1 LPAIKSVRLS
11 CGGAFTIFAT
21 ASQPIASK
29 LRSHDGEVGEVG
41 EACPALHIWNQSAMM
56 RGLSR
61 YETAM
66 RRLLCL
72 LLLILALPAAG
83 AGLLDSR
90 PNATLGGAPL
100 DNRKDFLPV
109 RQAFQL
115 SLIETTPESIKL
127 RFVATEGYYL
137 YRHRFQ
143 FRTEPVDIG
152 LGAAQLPAGEAKH
165 DEYFGDVEVYHG
177 IIDVDLPRTPGDN
190 RPFTLLVGYQGC
202 ADKGLCYPPET
213 ERLSIGEPT
222 PVDAGSAPATASA
235 WSWKA
240 LALFFLAGIGLTFTP
255 CVLPMLPILSGV
267 VLRGQVG
274 GLRGLSL
281 SLAYVLPMAI
291 CFAVLGALMGVFGA
305 GLNLQARLQSAW
317 VLVPF
322 SLFFV
327 LFAVAMFGVFEL
339 RLPQSISTRLDRIA
353 GKTEGG
359 SLWGAAVLGVVSSL
373 LVSPCVS
380 APLAGALLYI
390 SASGDALG
398 GGLKLFALGL
408 GMGAPLLLVATG
420 GATWLP
426 KSGPWLV
433 TVKNAIGVLLL
444 ALAIGLL
451 SRVLP
456 GPITLLLTGLLCA
469 GVALFL
475 GTLEFTEKT
484 ARQRLAQL
492 LGLFL
497 LAYALACWFGA
508 WSGQSDPTRPL
519 GRGQATLISSNG
531 NAINPSDWQTISTGA
546 ELDRALGEAKAA
558 GQPLLLDW
566 YADWCIS
573 CKVIEH
579 EVLPDPGVIAQLK
592 GYRLVRFDMTDSNA
606 EQRALLDRY
615 KLFGPPALLIFGKN
629 GLERGDVRVVGEI
642 DANGLVER
650 LIRANDQI

>member
-1 LPAIKSVRLS
+1 
-11 CGGAFTIFAT
+11 
-21 ASQPIASK
+21 
-29 LRSHDGEVGEVG
+29 
-41 EACPALHIWNQSAMM
+41 
-56 RGLSR
+56 
-61 YETAM
+61 M

-72 LLLILALPAAG
+72 MLLILALPAFG
-83 AGLLDSR
+83 TSLLDSR
-90 PNATLGGAPL
+90 PAPTLGGTSL
-100 DNRKDFLPV
+100 DNSKEFLPV
-109 RQAFQL
+109 REAFKL
-115 SLIETTPESIKL
+115 SLIETTPQSIKL
-127 RFVATEGYYL
+127 RFVATDGYYL

-143 FRTEPVDIG
+143 FRTEPADIG
-152 LGAAQLPAGEAKH
+152 LGEAQLPPGEKKH

-177 IIDVDLPRTPGDN
+177 ILDIDLPRKPGEE
-190 RPFTLLVGYQGC
+190 RPFVLSVSYQGC

-213 ERLSIGEPT
+213 ERLNIGD
-222 PVDAGSAPATASA
+222 VPADTASTTGQQA
-235 WSWKA
+235 WSWKE

-291 CFAVLGALMGVFGA
+291 CFAVLGALMGMFGA

-339 RLPQSISTRLDRIA
+339 RLPQAISNRLDRIA

-420 GATWLP
+420 GAAWLP
-426 KSGPWLV
+426 KSGSWLV

-444 ALAIGLL
+444 GLAIGLL

-456 GPITLLLTGLLCA
+456 GQVTLLLIGILCA

-475 GTLEFTEKT
+475 GTLELT
-484 ARQRLAQL
+484 AKSPRQKLAQL
-492 LGLFL
+492 LGLL
-497 LAYALACWFGA
+497 LLVYALACWYGA
-508 WSGQSDPTRPL
+508 LSGQTDPTRPL
-519 GRGQATLISSNG
+519 GRPQATLNNGTALPTSSQ
-531 NAINPSDWQTISTGA
+531 WQTITTSA
-546 ELDRALGEAKAA
+546 ELERALSEARNA
-558 GQPLLLDW
+558 GKPLLLDW

-579 EVLPDPGVIAQLK
+579 EVLPDPGVVEKLA
-592 GYRLVRFDMTDSNA
+592 GYSLIRFDMTDSNA

-615 KLFGPPALLIFGKN
+615 KLFGPPALLFFSKSGEE
-629 GLERGDVRVVGEI
+629 LENVRVIGEI
-642 DANGLVER
+642 DAPAFIER
-650 LIRANDQI
+650 INRANDPK

>member
-1 LPAIKSVRLS
+1 
-11 CGGAFTIFAT
+11 
-21 ASQPIASK
+21 
-29 LRSHDGEVGEVG
+29 
-41 EACPALHIWNQSAMM
+41 
-56 RGLSR
+56 
-61 YETAM
+61 M

-72 LLLILALPAAG
+72 MLLILALPAFG
-83 AGLLDSR
+83 TSLLDSR
-90 PNATLGGAPL
+90 PAPTLGGTSL
-100 DNRKDFLPV
+100 DNSKEFLPV
-109 RQAFQL
+109 REAFKL
-115 SLIETTPESIKL
+115 SLIETTPQSIKL
-127 RFVATEGYYL
+127 RFVATDGYYL

-143 FRTEPVDIG
+143 FRTEPADIG
-152 LGAAQLPAGEAKH
+152 LGAAQLPPGEKKH

-177 IIDVDLPRTPGDN
+177 ILDIDLPRKPGEE
-190 RPFTLLVGYQGC
+190 RPFVLNVSYQGC

-213 ERLSIGEPT
+213 ERLNIGDVP
-222 PVDAGSAPATASA
+222 AATASPAGMQA
-235 WSWKA
+235 WSWKE

-267 VLRGQVG
+267 VMRGQVG

-281 SLAYVLPMAI
+281 SLAYVLPMAA
-291 CFAVLGALMGVFGA
+291 CFALLGALMGMFGA

-339 RLPQSISTRLDRIA
+339 RLPQAISNRLDRIA
-353 GKTEGG
+353 GRTEGG

-420 GATWLP
+420 GAAWLP

-444 ALAIGLL
+444 GLAIGLL

-456 GPITLLLTGLLCA
+456 GQVTLLLIGILCA

-475 GTLEFTEKT
+475 GTLEFAEKSP
-484 ARQRLAQL
+484 RQKLAQL
-492 LGLFL
+492 LGLL
-497 LAYALACWFGA
+497 LLVYALACWYGA
-508 WSGQSDPTRPL
+508 LSGQTDPTRPL
-519 GRGQATLISSNG
+519 GRPQATLTNGTVLPTSSQ
-531 NAINPSDWQTISTGA
+531 WQTITTSA
-546 ELDRALGEAKAA
+546 ELERALNEAKNA
-558 GQPLLLDW
+558 GKPLLLDW

-579 EVLPDPGVIAQLK
+579 EVLPDPGVVEKLA
-592 GYRLVRFDMTDSNA
+592 GYSLIRFDMTDSNA
-606 EQRALLDRY
+606 EQRSLLDRY
-615 KLFGPPALLIFGKN
+615 KLFGPPALLFFSKSGEE
-629 GLERGDVRVVGEI
+629 LENVRVIGEI
-642 DANGLVER
+642 DAPAFIER
-650 LIRANDQI
+650 INRANDPK

>member
-1 LPAIKSVRLS
+1 
-11 CGGAFTIFAT
+11 
-21 ASQPIASK
+21 
-29 LRSHDGEVGEVG
+29 
-41 EACPALHIWNQSAMM
+41 
-56 RGLSR
+56 
-61 YETAM
+61 M

-72 LLLILALPAAG
+72 MLLILALPASA

-90 PNATLGGAPL
+90 PSPTLGGGTL
-100 DNRKDFLPV
+100 DNSKDFLPV

-127 RFVATEGYYL
+127 RLVATDGYYL

-143 FRTEPVDIG
+143 FRTEPADIG
-152 LGAAQLPAGEAKH
+152 LGEAQLPKGEQKH

-177 IIDVDLPRTPGDN
+177 ILDIDLPRKTGEQ
-190 RPFTLLVGYQGC
+190 RPFTLVVTYQGC

-213 ERLSIGEPT
+213 ERLSIGN
-222 PVDAGSAPATASA
+222 VAGSSPEALAAPVSASS
-235 WSWKA
+235 WSWKEI
-240 LALFFLAGIGLTFTP
+240 ALFFLAGIGLTFTP

-267 VLRGQVG
+267 VLRGKVG

-281 SLAYVLPMAI
+281 SLAYVLPMAA
-291 CFAVLGALMGVFGA
+291 CFALLGALMGVFGA
-305 GLNLQARLQSAW
+305 GLNLQARLQSVW

-322 SLFFV
+322 SAFFV
-327 LFAVAMFGVFEL
+327 IFAIAMFGAFEL
-339 RLPQSISTRLDRIA
+339 RLPQSISSRLDRIA

-390 SASGDALG
+390 SASGDAVG

-408 GMGAPLLLVATG
+408 GMGAPLLLIATG

-456 GPITLLLTGLLCA
+456 GQITLLLVGLLAA

-475 GTLEFTEKT
+475 GALEFTEKT
-484 ARQRLAQL
+484 TRQKLAQL
-492 LGLFL
+492 LGLAL
-497 LAYALACWFGA
+497 LVYALASWYGA
-508 WSGQSDPTRPL
+508 LSGQTDPMRPL
-519 GRGQATLISSNG
+519 GREYASANNG
-531 NAINPSDWQTISTGA
+531 AVAPNSTQWQTITTSA
-546 ELDRALGEAKAA
+546 ELDRVMQEAQSA
-558 GQPLLLDW
+558 GKPLLLDW

-579 EVLPDPGVIAQLK
+579 EVLPDPGVVARLA
-592 GYRLVRFDMTDSNA
+592 GYSLIRFDMTDSNA

-615 KLFGPPALLIFGKN
+615 KLFGPPALLFFATN
-629 GLERGDVRVVGEI
+629 GEELQNVRVVGEI
-642 DANGLVER
+642 DAPGLIER
-650 LIRANDQI
+650 LNRANDQN

>member
-1 LPAIKSVRLS
+1 
-11 CGGAFTIFAT
+11 
-21 ASQPIASK
+21 
-29 LRSHDGEVGEVG
+29 
-41 EACPALHIWNQSAMM
+41 
-56 RGLSR
+56 
-61 YETAM
+61 M

-72 LLLILALPAAG
+72 MLLILALPASA

-90 PNATLGGAPL
+90 PSPTLGGGTL
-100 DNRKDFLPV
+100 DNSKDFLPV

-115 SLIETTPESIKL
+115 SLIEITPESIKL
-127 RFVATEGYYL
+127 RLVATDGYYL

-143 FRTEPVDIG
+143 FRTEPADIG
-152 LGAAQLPAGEAKH
+152 LGQAQLPKGEQKH

-177 IIDVDLPRTPGDN
+177 ILDIDLPRKTGEQ
-190 RPFTLLVGYQGC
+190 RPFTLVVTYQGC

-213 ERLSIGEPT
+213 ERLSIGDVVGSSPEALAA
-222 PVDAGSAPATASA
+222 PVSASS
-235 WSWKA
+235 WSWKEI
-240 LALFFLAGIGLTFTP
+240 ALFFLAGIGLTFTP

-267 VLRGQVG
+267 VLRGKVG

-281 SLAYVLPMAI
+281 SLAYVLPMAA
-291 CFAVLGALMGVFGA
+291 CFALLGALMGVFGA
-305 GLNLQARLQSAW
+305 SLNLQARLQSAW

-322 SLFFV
+322 SAFFV
-327 LFAVAMFGVFEL
+327 IFAIAMFGAFEL
-339 RLPQSISTRLDRIA
+339 RLPQSISSRLDRIA

-390 SASGDALG
+390 SASGDAIG

-408 GMGAPLLLVATG
+408 GMGAPLLLIATG

-456 GPITLLLTGLLCA
+456 GQITLLLVGLLSA

-475 GTLEFTEKT
+475 GALEFTEKT
-484 ARQRLAQL
+484 TRQKLAQL
-492 LGLFL
+492 LGLAL
-497 LAYALACWFGA
+497 LVYALASWYGA
-508 WSGQSDPTRPL
+508 LSGQTDPLRPL
-519 GRGQATLISSNG
+519 GREYATATNG
-531 NAINPSDWQTISTGA
+531 AVAPNSTQWQTITTSA
-546 ELDRALGEAKAA
+546 ELDRVMQEAQSA
-558 GQPLLLDW
+558 GKPLLLDW

-579 EVLPDPGVIAQLK
+579 EVLPDPGVVARLA
-592 GYRLVRFDMTDSNA
+592 GYSLIRFDMTDSNA

-615 KLFGPPALLIFGKN
+615 KLFGPPALLFFAKN
-629 GLERGDVRVVGEI
+629 GEELQNVRVVGEI
-642 DANGLVER
+642 DAAGLIER
-650 LIRANDQI
+650 LNKANDQN

>member
-1 LPAIKSVRLS
+1 
-11 CGGAFTIFAT
+11 
-21 ASQPIASK
+21 
-29 LRSHDGEVGEVG
+29 
-41 EACPALHIWNQSAMM
+41 
-56 RGLSR
+56 
-61 YETAM
+61 M

-72 LLLILALPAAG
+72 MLLILALPASA

-90 PNATLGGAPL
+90 PSPTLGGGTL
-100 DNRKDFLPV
+100 DNSKDFLPV

-127 RFVATEGYYL
+127 RLVATDGYYL

-143 FRTEPVDIG
+143 FRTEPADIG
-152 LGAAQLPAGEAKH
+152 LGQAQLPKGEQKH

-177 IIDVDLPRTPGDN
+177 ILDIDLSRKPGEQ
-190 RPFTLLVGYQGC
+190 RPFTLIVTYQGC

-213 ERLSIGEPT
+213 ERLSIGDVVGSSPEALAA
-222 PVDAGSAPATASA
+222 PVSASS
-235 WSWKA
+235 WSWKEI
-240 LALFFLAGIGLTFTP
+240 ALFFLAGIGLTFTP

-267 VLRGQVG
+267 VLRGKVG

-281 SLAYVLPMAI
+281 SLAYVLPMAA
-291 CFAVLGALMGVFGA
+291 CFALLGALMGVFGA
-305 GLNLQARLQSAW
+305 SLNLQARLQSAW

-322 SLFFV
+322 SAFFV
-327 LFAVAMFGVFEL
+327 IFAIAMFGAFEL
-339 RLPQSISTRLDRIA
+339 RLPQSISSRLDRIA

-390 SASGDALG
+390 SASGDAVG

-408 GMGAPLLLVATG
+408 GMGAPLLLIATG

-456 GPITLLLTGLLCA
+456 GQITLLLVGLLSA

-475 GTLEFTEKT
+475 GALEFTEKT
-484 ARQRLAQL
+484 TRQKLAQL
-492 LGLFL
+492 LGLAL
-497 LAYALACWFGA
+497 LVYALASWYGA
-508 WSGQSDPTRPL
+508 LSGQTDPLRPL
-519 GRGQATLISSNG
+519 GREYATATNG
-531 NAINPSDWQTISTGA
+531 AVAPNSTQWQTITTSA
-546 ELDRALGEAKAA
+546 ELDRVMQEAQSA
-558 GQPLLLDW
+558 GKPLLLDW

-579 EVLPDPGVIAQLK
+579 EVLPDPGVVARLA
-592 GYRLVRFDMTDSNA
+592 GYSLIRFDMTDSNA

-615 KLFGPPALLIFGKN
+615 KLFGPPALLFFAKN
-629 GLERGDVRVVGEI
+629 GEELQNVRVVGEI
-642 DANGLVER
+642 DAAGLIER
-650 LIRANDQI
+650 LNKANDQN

>member
-1 LPAIKSVRLS
+1 
-11 CGGAFTIFAT
+11 
-21 ASQPIASK
+21 
-29 LRSHDGEVGEVG
+29 
-41 EACPALHIWNQSAMM
+41 
-56 RGLSR
+56 
-61 YETAM
+61 M

-72 LLLILALPAAG
+72 MLLILALPVSG

-90 PNATLGGAPL
+90 PSSTLGGGSL
-100 DNRKDFLPV
+100 DNSKDFLPV

-127 RFVATEGYYL
+127 RLVATDGYYL

-152 LGAAQLPAGEAKH
+152 LGEAQLPKGEQKH

-177 IIDVDLPRTPGDN
+177 ILDIDLPRKPGEQ
-190 RPFTLLVGYQGC
+190 RPFTLAVTYQGC

-213 ERLSIGEPT
+213 ERLTIGDVAASPSSVAT
-222 PVDAGSAPATASA
+222 SAPASA
-235 WSWKA
+235 TWSWKE
-240 LALFFLAGIGLTFTP
+240 LALFFLAGVGLTFTP

-281 SLAYVLPMAI
+281 SLAYVLPMAA
-291 CFAVLGALMGVFGA
+291 CFALLGALMGVFGA

-322 SLFFV
+322 SAFFV
-327 LFAVAMFGVFEL
+327 IFAVAMFGAFEL
-339 RLPQSISTRLDRIA
+339 RLPQSISSRLDRIA

-390 SASGDALG
+390 SASGDAIG

-408 GMGAPLLLVATG
+408 GMGAPLLLIATG

-444 ALAIGLL
+444 GLAIGLL

-456 GPITLLLTGLLCA
+456 GQITLLLVGLLSA

-475 GTLEFTEKT
+475 GALEFTEKT
-484 ARQRLAQL
+484 TRQKLAQL
-492 LGLFL
+492 LGLAL
-497 LAYALACWFGA
+497 LVYALACWYGA
-508 WSGQSDPTRPL
+508 LSGQTDPVRPL
-519 GRGQATLISSNG
+519 GREYATASHGTVAPASSQ
-531 NAINPSDWQTISTGA
+531 WQTITTSA
-546 ELDRALGEAKAA
+546 ELDRVMQEAQSA
-558 GQPLLLDW
+558 GKPLLLDW

-579 EVLPDPGVIAQLK
+579 EVLPDPGVVARLA
-592 GYRLVRFDMTDSNA
+592 GYSLIRFDMTDSTA

-615 KLFGPPALLIFGKN
+615 KLFGPPALLFFAKN
-629 GLERGDVRVVGEI
+629 GEERANVRVVGEI
-642 DANGLVER
+642 DAAGLIER
-650 LIRANDQI
+650 LNRANDQN

>member
-1 LPAIKSVRLS
+1 
-11 CGGAFTIFAT
+11 
-21 ASQPIASK
+21 
-29 LRSHDGEVGEVG
+29 
-41 EACPALHIWNQSAMM
+41 
-56 RGLSR
+56 
-61 YETAM
+61 M

-72 LLLILALPAAG
+72 LLLILALPAVG
-83 AGLLDSR
+83 AGILDGR
-90 PNATLGGAPL
+90 PNSVLGGSTL
-100 DNRKDFLPV
+100 DNSKDFLPV
-109 RQAFQL
+109 REAFQL
-115 SLIETTPESIKL
+115 NLIDTTPESIKL

-143 FRTEPVDIG
+143 FRTEPADIG
-152 LGAAQLPAGEAKH
+152 LGAAQLPAGEQKH

-177 IIDVDLPRTPGDN
+177 IVDVDLPRKPGDN
-190 RPFTLLVGYQGC
+190 RPFTLVVTYQGC

-213 ERLSIGEPT
+213 ERLSIGDAVAT
-222 PVDAGSAPATASA
+222 PAGMPPATQAA
-235 WSWKA
+235 TGWDWKE

-274 GLRGLSL
+274 GWRGFSL

-291 CFAVLGALMGVFGA
+291 CFAALGALMGVFGA

-327 LFAVAMFGVFEL
+327 VFAIAMFGFFEL
-339 RLPQSISTRLDRIA
+339 RLPYAISSRLDRIA
-353 GKTEGG
+353 GRTEGG

-398 GGLKLFALGL
+398 GALKLFALGL
-408 GMGAPLLLVATG
+408 GMGAPLLLIATG

-426 KSGPWLV
+426 RSGPWLLL
-433 TVKNAIGVLLL
+433 VKNAIGILLL
-444 ALAIGLL
+444 ALAIALL

-456 GPITLLLTGLLCA
+456 GEITLMLAGLLAA

-475 GTLEFTEKT
+475 GALEFTEKT
-484 ARQRLAQL
+484 TRQRLGQL
-492 LGLFL
+492 FGLFL
-497 LAYALACWFGA
+497 LVYALTCWFGA
-508 WSGQSDPTRPL
+508 WSGQTDPTRPL
-519 GRGQATLISSNG
+519 GRAQPSLINDSRAVASAG
-531 NAINPSDWQTISTGA
+531 WQTITTPA
-546 ELDRALGEAKAA
+546 ELDRALSDAKANS
-558 GQPLLLDW
+558 QPLLLDW

-579 EVLPDPGVIAQLK
+579 EVLPDPGVVSQLK
-592 GYRLVRFDMTDSNA
+592 GYRLIRFDMTDSNA

-629 GLERGDVRVVGEI
+629 GQERADLRVIGEI
-642 DANGLVER
+642 DANDLVER

>member
-1 LPAIKSVRLS
+1 
-11 CGGAFTIFAT
+11 
-21 ASQPIASK
+21 
-29 LRSHDGEVGEVG
+29 
-41 EACPALHIWNQSAMM
+41 
-56 RGLSR
+56 
-61 YETAM
+61 M

-72 LLLILALPAAG
+72 MLLILALPAFG
-83 AGLLDSR
+83 TSLLDSR
-90 PNATLGGAPL
+90 PAPTLGGTSL
-100 DNRKDFLPV
+100 DNSKEFLPV
-109 RQAFQL
+109 REAFKL
-115 SLIETTPESIKL
+115 SLIETTPQSIKL
-127 RFVATEGYYL
+127 RFVATDGYYL

-143 FRTEPVDIG
+143 FRTEPADIG
-152 LGAAQLPAGEAKH
+152 LGAAQLPPGEKKH

-177 IIDVDLPRTPGDN
+177 ILDIDLPRKPGEE
-190 RPFTLLVGYQGC
+190 RPFVLNVSYQGC
-202 ADKGLCYPPET
+202 ADKGLCYPPEN
-213 ERLSIGEPT
+213 ERLNIGDVP
-222 PVDAGSAPATASA
+222 AAPASPAGIQA
-235 WSWKA
+235 WSWKE

-267 VLRGQVG
+267 VMRGQVG

-281 SLAYVLPMAI
+281 SLAYVLPMAA
-291 CFAVLGALMGVFGA
+291 CFALLGALMGMFGA

-339 RLPQSISTRLDRIA
+339 RLPQAISNRLDRIA
-353 GKTEGG
+353 GRTEGG

-420 GATWLP
+420 GAAWLP

-444 ALAIGLL
+444 GLAIGLL

-456 GPITLLLTGLLCA
+456 GQVTLLLIGILCA

-475 GTLEFTEKT
+475 GTLEFTEKSP
-484 ARQRLAQL
+484 RQKLAQL
-492 LGLFL
+492 LGLL
-497 LAYALACWFGA
+497 LLVYALACWYGA
-508 WSGQSDPTRPL
+508 LSGQTDPTRPL
-519 GRGQATLISSNG
+519 GRPQATLTNGTVLPTSSQ
-531 NAINPSDWQTISTGA
+531 WQTITTSA
-546 ELDRALGEAKAA
+546 ELERALNEAKNA
-558 GQPLLLDW
+558 GKPLLLDW

-579 EVLPDPGVIAQLK
+579 EVLPDPGVVEKLA
-592 GYRLVRFDMTDSNA
+592 GYSLIRFDMTDSNA
-606 EQRALLDRY
+606 EQRSLLDRY
-615 KLFGPPALLIFGKN
+615 KLFGPPALLFFSKSGEE
-629 GLERGDVRVVGEI
+629 LENVRVIGEI
-642 DANGLVER
+642 DAPAFIER
-650 LIRANDQI
+650 INRANDPK

>member
-1 LPAIKSVRLS
+1 
-11 CGGAFTIFAT
+11 
-21 ASQPIASK
+21 
-29 LRSHDGEVGEVG
+29 
-41 EACPALHIWNQSAMM
+41 
-56 RGLSR
+56 
-61 YETAM
+61 M

-72 LLLILALPAAG
+72 LLLALALPAMG

-90 PNATLGGAPL
+90 PSATLGAPSL
-100 DNRKDFLPV
+100 NNSADFLPV
-109 RQAFQL
+109 REAFKLNLMQGDAQG
-115 SLIETTPESIKL
+115 IKL
-127 RFVATEGYYL
+127 RFVPAEGYYL

-143 FRTEPVDIG
+143 FRTEPADIA
-152 LGAAQLPAGEAKH
+152 LGTPQLPPGEAKH
-165 DEYFGDVEVYHG
+165 DEFFGDVEVYHG
-177 IIDVDLPRTPGDN
+177 ILDIDLPRTDDK
-190 RPFTLLVGYQGC
+190 RPFTLVVTYQGC

-213 ERLSIGEPT
+213 ERLSIDG
-222 PVDAGSAPATASA
+222 AGSATPAATAPGA
-235 WSWKA
+235 REQWSWKS

-274 GLRGLSL
+274 GWRGLAL
-281 SLAYVLPMAI
+281 SLAYVLPMAA
-291 CFAVLGALMGVFGA
+291 CFALLGALMGLFGA

-327 LFAVAMFGVFEL
+327 LFALAMFGLFEL
-339 RLPQSISTRLDRIA
+339 KLPRALNDRLDRVA
-353 GKTEGG
+353 GQTKGG
-359 SLWGAAVLGVVSSL
+359 SLLGAAVLGVVSSL

-398 GGLKLFALGL
+398 GALKLFALGL

-420 GATWLP
+420 GAAWLP

-444 ALAIGLL
+444 GLAIGLL

-456 GPITLLLTGLLCA
+456 GQVTLLLVGLLAA

-475 GTLEFTEKT
+475 GALEFVVKT
-484 ARQRLAQL
+484 PRQRLAQL

-497 LAYALACWFGA
+497 LVYALACWYGA
-508 WSGQSDPTRPL
+508 FSGSGDPLRPL
-519 GRGQATLISSNG
+519 PVAGTTASVTQASSEH
-531 NAINPSDWQTISTGA
+531 WETIDSPA
-546 ELDRALGEAKAA
+546 QLDRVLAEAKAA
-558 GQPLLLDW
+558 GQPLVLDW

-573 CKVIEH
+573 CKVIER
-579 EVLPDPGVIAQLK
+579 EVLNAPNVLPLLK
-592 GYRLVRFDMTDSNA
+592 EYRRVRFDITQSSA

-615 KLFGPPALLIFGKN
+615 QLFGPPALLFFAAN
-629 GLERGDVRVVGEI
+629 GSENTATRVVGETN
-642 DANGLVER
+642 AGEFAEHLQR
-650 LIRANDQI
+650 IRADLRL